1 MMIIVV
7 CLFVLCW
14 LPLQMY
20 NLLHNIN
27 PLINHYHYINIIWFS
42 SNWLAMSNSCY
53 NPFIYGLLNEKFKRE
68 FHQLF
73 VMCPCWKARVD
84 YYTEYFSE
92 DANICRRA
100 NTNGHCPANRH
111 GAVRYNFYRDDKKV
125 YAKQVQVQADET
137 ETSNI

>member
-7 CLFVLCW
+7 CLFVICW
-14 LPLQMY
+14 MPLQMY
-20 NLLHNIN
+20 NLVEIITPQVND
-27 PLINHYHYINIIWFS
+27 YKYINIIWFT

-68 FHQLF
+68 FRQLF
-73 VMCPCWKARVD
+73 AMCPCWNTHGD

-92 DANICRRA
+92 DANICRRM
-100 NTNGHCPANRH
+100 NGHGSTNSRH
-111 GAVRYNFYRDDKKV
+111 AAVRYNFYRDDKKV
-125 YAKQVQVQADET
+125 YAKQIQVQADET

>member
-20 NLLHNIN
+20 NLLATVSPGIN
-27 PLINHYHYINIIWFS
+27 EYMYINIIWFS

-68 FHQLF
+68 FSELF
-73 VMCPCWKARVD
+73 SMCPCVKKKPSVYKD
-84 YYTEYFSE
+84 YLTEDVSL
-92 DANICRRA
+92 CRRA
-100 NTNGHCPANRH
+100 NNNGHAPNNRH
-111 GAVRYNFYRDDKKV
+111 AAIRYLAQNDKKT
-125 YAKQVQVQADET
+125 ASNHIQIRGDHT
-137 ETSNI
+137 ETSEI